1 MMDSSSSDNHSY
13 MDRSKCLDS
22 SDCLGRDSGFLS
34 GSCATESEIDV
45 GTGSTSYQRLDS
57 GVDLGLSVSGLSLGP
72 DPKVIPIPNHPK
84 EIDLKEYHQWE
95 QYFYPDEDGDTTPH
109 RNCGRTG

>member
-1 MMDSSSSDNHSY
+1 MMDSASSDNF

-22 SDCLGRDSGFLS
+22 SDCLVGRDSGFLS

-45 GTGSTSYQRLDS
+45 GSASTSYQRLDS

-84 EIDLKEYHQWE
+84 EINLKEYHQWE
-95 QYFYPDEDGDTTPH
+95 QYFYPDEDGDT
-109 RNCGRTG
+109 